1 MTPRQR
7 PFSIGSI
14 PFSHPTVLA
23 PLAGVTDQPFRRM
36 IKGFGCGL
44 VCSEMVSANGLV
56 YGSEKTRQ
64 LMASHP
70 EERPLSVQIF
80 GSDPAIMAEA
90 ALMVQDAGADIVD
103 INFGCSVRKV
113 LKSGSG
119 SALMAEP
126 EKSKEIITRVRRV
139 LSVPLTIKI
148 RSGWQP
154 DAKEALHLSRTAED
168 CGVDALTIHPRT
180 ARQGFGG
187 KADWSV
193 IRKIKSLVK
202 IPVIGNGDIIR
213 PEDALSMFSETHCD
227 AVMVGRAAMHSP
239 HIFRDIHSLLEGNAP
254 WGRNLAEHFASMENY
269 MENLTLFY
277 GEETACSMFRSRLG
291 WFVKGLPG
299 STVFRSEASS
309 ISSRKQALEL
319 LHAFQA
325 GLIHNAADRLA
336 PE

>member
-1 MTPRQR
+1 MNPKKHT
-7 PFSIGSI
+7 FSIGGIS
-14 PFSHPTVLA
+14 FSHPTVLA

-70 EERPLSVQIF
+70 EERPLSIQIF

-126 EKSKEIITRVRRV
+126 EKSKEIITKVRRV

-154 DAKEALHLSRTAED
+154 HGEDAFRLSRIAED
-168 CGVDALTIHPRT
+168 CGVDAITIHPRT

-187 KADWSV
+187 KADWSL

-213 PEDALSMFSETHCD
+213 PEDALSMFSKTNCD
-227 AVMVGRAAMHSP
+227 AVMIGRTAMHSP
-239 HIFRDIHSLLEGNAP
+239 HIFKDIHDLMEEISPKGQ
-254 WGRNLAEHFASMENY
+254 NLAEHFASMENY
-269 MENLTLFY
+269 IENLTLFY

-309 ISSRKQALEL
+309 ISSKSKALEL
-319 LHAFQA
+319 LHTFQA
-325 GLIHNAADRLA
+325 GLI
-336 PE
+336 